1 METRIKAKRI
11 SILIFSVII
20 CCLFG
25 GALTIYARGGSA
37 KTGTYS
43 SISAGYVTDGT
54 GTISISAFGTN
65 KTTST
70 RFMTTSI
77 QAYKKTDGSLY
88 DQTRVSLNTGAGV
101 TRERTLDNIPDSC
114 NVWAQNI
121 LYTGTSISTVVLES
135 LRIKVN

>member
-25 GALTIYARGGSA
+25 GALTIYARAGSA

-43 SISAGYVTDGT
+43 SISAGYGPDGT
-54 GTISISAFGTN
+54 GTIMIIAYGSN
-65 KTTST
+65 DTTST

-77 QAYKKTDGSLY
+77 QAYKRDGNLY
-88 DQTRVSLNTGAGV
+88 DETRVSLNAGAGV
-101 TRERTLDNIPDSC
+101 SRKRTLENIPDSC
-114 NVWAQNI
+114 DVWAQNI